1 MPKSIPG
8 VNPDIRHLFWFL
20 FWWELEFIRIQADS
34 RLVPRYVRNMSFKE
48 VLACLPDLTLS
59 ERQTLIRRALELDE
73 PGLSAEDEA
82 LVEKRLTDH
91 RRDPASAVSATEMKR
106 RLRQRVGQ

>member
-1 MPKSIPG
+1 
-8 VNPDIRHLFWFL
+8 
-20 FWWELEFIRIQADS
+20 
-34 RLVPRYVRNMSFKE
+34 MSFKE

-82 LVEKRLTDH
+82 LVEKRLADH
-91 RRDPASAVSATEMKR
+91 RRDPASAMSATEIKR
-106 RLRQRVGQ
+106 RLRQCVGQ

>member
-1 MPKSIPG
+1 MPFP
-8 VNPDIRHLFWFL
+8 
-20 FWWELEFIRIQADS
+20 ADS
-34 RLVPRYVRNMSFKE
+34 HLIRRYCGDMSFKE

-82 LVEKRLTDH
+82 LVEKRLADH